1 MKTFI
6 VACLALASFACAEEG
21 SFPGY
26 STYGYLVEY
35 GIPQAEKIRVAEEK
49 YLASQ
54 AGSRIVGGVPA
65 GQGQYPYQAGLLISI
80 IGFEGSGVCGGSLI
94 SANRVATAAHCWFD
108 GIHQGWRITVVLGS
122 SLLFSG
128 GSRLDTSV
136 VAMHPNWTPALVR
149 NDVAVIYLPN
159 AVQLS
164 ANIAPIALASGSSE
178 FVGASAI
185 ASGFGLTSS
194 DGQISA
200 NQFLS
205 HVSLNV
211 IANSACSIAFP
222 FIVQPSNI
230 CTSGIGGVGTCNGD
244 SGGPLVTNQ
253 NGQNVLIGITSF
265 GSAFGCQVNLPSV
278 FARVTS
284 FVSFLQQH
292 IN

>member
-6 VACLALASFACAEEG
+6 VACLALVSFACAEEG

-128 GSRLDTSV
+128 GSLLDTSV

-194 DGQISA
+194 GGYISA

-211 IANSACSIAFP
+211 MANSACSIAFP